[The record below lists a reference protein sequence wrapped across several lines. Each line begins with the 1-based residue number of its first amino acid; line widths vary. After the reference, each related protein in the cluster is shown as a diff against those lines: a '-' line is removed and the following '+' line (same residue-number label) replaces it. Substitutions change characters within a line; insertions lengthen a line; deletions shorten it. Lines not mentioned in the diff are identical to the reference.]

1 MDKNDTIK
9 KLRIKLKYD
18 VYNTNQ
24 IPSLSYNIFIF
35 NGYTYFCLN
44 KFKKKNF

>member
-44 KFKKKNF
+44 KF